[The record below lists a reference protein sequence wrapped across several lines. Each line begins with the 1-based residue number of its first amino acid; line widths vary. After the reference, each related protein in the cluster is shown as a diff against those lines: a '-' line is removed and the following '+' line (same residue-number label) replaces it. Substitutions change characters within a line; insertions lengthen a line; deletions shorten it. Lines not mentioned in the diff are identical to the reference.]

1 MIIDS
6 QTNKVYLAQGLL
18 HYTPAYTNLLKAFTM
33 ENINNAFLPQTESV
47 KHIWTRDYMPIQLEQ
62 NKFLQYRYQPDYL
75 KGYEDYIPNYDFICK
90 KLKLNC
96 IKTDIILDGGN
107 VIKCGNK
114 VIMTNKIFQENFHK
128 EKNDLIKELEE
139 LFQAELV
146 LIPWDR
152 YEMYGHADGMV
163 RYIRGNIVL
172 LNNYVDFDKKLRQH
186 LLKILSAHFI
196 VEELEY
202 GLPSGSKMSWAYLN
216 FLQTENCIFVPGL
229 SCKEDLMSVE
239 QIQQLYPQHKVILIE
254 GFKDIVKDGGALNC
268 ISWNIL
274 EETSDK

>member
-1 MIIDS
+1 M
-6 QTNKVYLAQGLL
+6 
-18 HYTPAYTNLLKAFTM
+18 
-33 ENINNAFLPQTESV
+33 
-47 KHIWTRDYMPIQLEQ
+47 
-62 NKFLQYRYQPDYL
+62 NKFLQYQYQPDYL

-114 VIMTNKIFQENFHK
+114 VIMTDKIFQENFHK

-186 LLKILSAHFI
+186 LLEILSAHFI

-202 GLPSGSKMSWAYLN
+202 GSPIGSKMSWAYLN

-229 SCKEDLMSVE
+229 SCKEDQMAVE
-239 QIQQLYPQHKVILIE
+239 QIQELYPQHKVILID
-254 GFKDIVKDGGALNC
+254 GCQDIVKDGGALNC
-268 ISWNIL
+268 ISWNIH
-274 EETSDK
+274 EE

>member
-18 HYTPAYTNLLKAFTM
+18 YYTPAYTNLLKAFTM

-96 IKTDIILDGGN
+96 IKTDVILDGGN

-114 VIMTNKIFQENFHK
+114 VIMTDKIFQENFHK